1 MFFSPFEQFIVI
13 PYFSLHFIFF
23 DVTITNVTFILF
35 CLSLSVVYILN
46 LTQNITTSSNYIFPS
61 TLDSHFHLA
70 YLSIQAIIEKHIH
83 VKYYQQIL
91 FPITFSLGIFLLLIN
106 LLGNLPLFMS
116 LTSQFAVVSA
126 FALPTIFG
134 IFFWLFTERNY
145 TFVRTFYAPGTTA
158 PLAMVLLPIELLTYI
173 MRPVSI
179 ICRLCSNIMSGHII
193 IKVCVQTA
201 FSLNQV
207 KYASSLFLS
216 LLVSLIIIQLVPL
229 LILEIIVSLIQT
241 YVFLVIFCMFV
252 ADTAGHH
259 YRH

>member
-1 MFFSPFEQFIVI
+1 MFLSPFEQFIVI
-13 PYFSLHFIFF
+13 PYFFF
-23 DVTITNVTFILF
+23 NFVYIDFTISNITFILF
-35 CLSLSVVYILN
+35 CLSFGIFYIYK
-46 LTQNITTSSNYIFPS
+46 LTTNSITQTSYIFPS
-61 TLDSHFHLA
+61 LLDSHFHLA

-83 VKYYQQIL
+83 VKFYQQIL
-91 FPITFSLGIFLLLIN
+91 FPITFSLGVFLLLIN

-134 IFFWLFTERNY
+134 IFFWMFSERNY
-145 TFVRTFYAPGTTA
+145 TFLRTFYAPGTTA
-158 PLAMVLLPIELLTYI
+158 LLAMVLLPIEMLTYT
-173 MRPVSI
+173 MRPISI

-201 FSLNQV
+201 FGLNQV
-207 KYASSLFLS
+207 KCASSFFLS